1 MHSFFVKNQS
11 QESCNTRDS
20 IEFSRSY
27 KKGKSFN
34 CTEFVKGE
42 TYYNNDF
49 VQDFVIH
56 EGCLYA
62 CVRETRDVPG
72 ASDDWKLVVRSADL
86 VDATASVDNKVGTPK
101 VIVTTTAEGLDKKFH
116 FDFFNLKGERGLQ
129 GIQGEKGEQGE
140 RGPQGIQGV
149 KGPKGE
155 KGEKGDQGPVGLQG
169 PQGEPGPQGIPGEK
183 GEKGEDGKGGE
194 GLFIAV
200 YNETS
205 LEEIQ
210 EAFSKK
216 MTCVCLYVGNYYLLS
231 EKTDKKAIFRG
242 FDRDKEYYQL
252 TRTTK
257 QWIATSSKYESTMN
271 RTQSISEN
279 STSTQY
285 PSAKAVYEAL
295 QNVGGG
301 EGSYDDTEIKAQLTE
316 LSEQIN
322 SIDVSVAKIVV
333 VEWDHMRSTTTAN
346 NKEAYTLIRQCLEN
360 NKPVVVVV
368 WDTLQGFAN
377 LHYVVKSFNI
387 RNELDGTVAV
397 WIRFIYAGTED
408 HSEYLIFKLTEDGT
422 LKLDKQEN
430 IYDDYMS
437 TTSPN
442 AVQNKVVTEKFAE
455 LSAKIDELGE
465 GVEGPQGPV
474 GPQGP
479 QGEKGD
485 KGDKGDCNFEIGITE
500 PTQSGTSNDIY
511 LDIETGTF
519 YRFNKS

>member
-101 VIVTTTAEGLDKKFH
+101 VVVTTTAEGLDKKFH

-149 KGPKGE
+149 KGSKGDKGDKGEKGE
-155 KGEKGDQGPVGLQG
+155 KGEKGDRGI
-169 PQGEPGPQGIPGEK
+169 QGIPGEIGPMGPQGLR
-183 GEKGEDGKGGE
+183 GEKGE
-194 GLFIAV
+194 
-200 YNETS
+200 T
-205 LEEIQ
+205 
-210 EAFSKK
+210 
-216 MTCVCLYVGNYYLLS
+216 
-231 EKTDKKAIFRG
+231 
-242 FDRDKEYYQL
+242 
-252 TRTTK
+252 
-257 QWIATSSKYESTMN
+257 
-271 RTQSISEN
+271 
-279 STSTQY
+279 
-285 PSAKAVYEAL
+285 
-295 QNVGGG
+295 
-301 EGSYDDTEIKAQLTE
+301 
-316 LSEQIN
+316 
-322 SIDVSVAKIVV
+322 
-333 VEWDHMRSTTTAN
+333 
-346 NKEAYTLIRQCLEN
+346 
-360 NKPVVVVV
+360 
-368 WDTLQGFAN
+368 
-377 LHYVVKSFNI
+377 
-387 RNELDGTVAV
+387 
-397 WIRFIYAGTED
+397 
-408 HSEYLIFKLTEDGT
+408 
-422 LKLDKQEN
+422 
-430 IYDDYMS
+430 
-437 TTSPN
+437 
-442 AVQNKVVTEKFAE
+442 
-455 LSAKIDELGE
+455 
-465 GVEGPQGPV
+465 

-485 KGDKGDCNFEIGITE
+485 KGDTGAQGPQGETGAQGERGLQGEIGPQGEKGEKGDKGDCNFEIGTAE

-519 YRFNKS
+519 YRFNRS